1 MKLNYLL
8 IPYLAVLAFMLSG
21 ILNSGGIA
29 WYLTLT
35 LPSWNPPVTAIAIM
49 WAVIYVCA
57 TWSLLI
63 VWNKLPHDTNF
74 KIILGGFALSTVLN
88 LAWSVVFFR
97 VHLLD
102 ASEWLAL
109 ALGFSLLWLMSRIY
123 LQSKKAALLLLPYTL
138 WVFVAAYLCY
148 QVMVLNS

>member
-35 LPSWNPPVTAIAIM
+35 LPSWSPPTSLIALI

-63 VWNKLPHDTNF
+63 VWNRLPRDNDF
-74 KIILGGFALSTVLN
+74 KIIVGGFALSTVLN
-88 LAWSVVFFR
+88 LLWSVIFFR

-102 ASEWLAL
+102 AAEWLAL
-109 ALGFSLLWLMSRIY
+109 ALGVSLLWLMSRLY
-123 LQSKKAALLLLPYTL
+123 RQSKKAAFLLLPYTL
-138 WVFVAAYLCY
+138 WVFVAALLCY
-148 QVMVLNS
+148 QVMVLNP